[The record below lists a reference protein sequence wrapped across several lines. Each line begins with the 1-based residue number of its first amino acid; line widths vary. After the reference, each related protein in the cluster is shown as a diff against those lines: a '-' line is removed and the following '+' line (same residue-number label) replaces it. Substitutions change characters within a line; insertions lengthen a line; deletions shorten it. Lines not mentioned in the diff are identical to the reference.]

1 MRTLGGVETNPKVD
15 AFIGRQ
21 DQWVEEMSAL
31 QPILLDCGL
40 SPEIKW
46 GKPCYG
52 HEGRNIAIFQPM
64 KGFLSLMFFK
74 GALLDDPAGL
84 LRDQGENTRSAKRL
98 EFTSVDQVT
107 EQAEIIKD
115 FVADAIEVEDKGLT
129 VEPAPEAELC
139 EELANRLEAD
149 PALRRAFEALT
160 PGRRREY
167 DLHIGGAKKAET
179 REARIDKC
187 APRILAGKGFR
198 D

>member
-1 MRTLGGVETNPKVD
+1 METNPKVE

-21 DQWVEEMSAL
+21 DRWVAEMTAL
-31 QPILLDCGL
+31 QPILLESGL
-40 SPEIKW
+40 TAEIKW

-64 KGFLSLMFFK
+64 KNFLSLMFFK

-84 LRDQGENTRSAKRL
+84 LRSQGENSRSAKRL

-107 EQAEIIKD
+107 DQAEIIKD
-115 FVADAIEVEDKGLT
+115 YVADAIEVEDKGLT
-129 VEPAPEAELC
+129 VEPAPELEPCAEL
-139 EELANRLEAD
+139 ADRLEAD

-167 DLHIGGAKKAET
+167 DLHIRDAKKAET
-179 REARIDKC
+179 REARIDRC
-187 APRILAGKGFR
+187 APKILAGKGFR

>member
-1 MRTLGGVETNPKVD
+1 MDTNPKVE

-21 DQWVEEMSAL
+21 DQWGEEMTAL
-31 QPILLDCGL
+31 QPILLECGL
-40 SPEIKW
+40 TPEIKW
-46 GKPCYG
+46 GKPCYS

-84 LRDQGENTRSAKRL
+84 LRSQGENSRSALRL
-98 EFTSVDQVT
+98 EFTSVDEVT
-107 EQAEIIKD
+107 DRADVVRDLVAE
-115 FVADAIEVEDKGLT
+115 AIEVEDKGLT
-129 VEPAPEAELC
+129 VEPAPERELC
-139 EELANRLEAD
+139 GELADRLEAD
-149 PALRRAFEALT
+149 PELRAAFEGLT

-167 DLHIGGAKKAET
+167 DLYISDAKKAET

-187 APRILAGKGFR
+187 APKILAGKGFR